1 MGTGGME
8 NSSFDRDQ
16 VHEYLN
22 LYLQDKLEGAQN
34 QEIFGQNA
42 DSGRTLEEEVAIAL
56 DRYQHRIWQLKDRLS
71 CQVYGPHTEGL
82 VDEFMARYGLR
93 ISKSSKEYIWILRKV
108 LQTEIRFY
116 TLLMQRLSSEN
127 GDECLF
133 QRKVP
138 GTESRSTSAASSRKA
153 TSPNPDSA
161 SSSERTR

>member
-1 MGTGGME
+1 ME
-8 NSSFDRDQ
+8 NASFDRDL

-22 LYLQDKLEGAQN
+22 LYLQDKLESAQN
-34 QEIFGQNA
+34 QGGFGRNA
-42 DSGRTLEEEVAIAL
+42 QSGRTVEEEVAMAL

-82 VDEFMARYGLR
+82 VDEFIVRYGLQV
-93 ISKSSKEYIWILRKV
+93 SKSSKEYLWILRKV

-138 GTESRSTSAASSRKA
+138 GTDPGSTSAASSRTA